1 MSIEKR
7 RVAKN
12 LTQQQ
17 LADKCGI
24 KQNSISRYE
33 KGVRE
38 PSIKVLMTLAKAL
51 DCSIDELLRDPEETD
66 CPQVAA

>member
-7 RVAKN
+7 REEKK

-17 LADKCGI
+17 LAEKCGVN
-24 KQNSISRYE
+24 QNSISRYE

-38 PSIKVLMTLAKAL
+38 PSIKVMKALAKAL
-51 DCSIDELLRDPEETD
+51 DCSIDELLRDPEED
-66 CPQVAA
+66 AVQA